1 MLLTK
6 HRKEDVLNE
15 KSALKKLLTYMTS
28 VYKIPQKIKCLPDKR
43 ERKSI
48 LLFNKCECGEK
59 DGKSG
64 KQANRGVDFSGDC
77 IISFIVDSY
86 FRIST

>member
-1 MLLTK
+1 MLPTK

-28 VYKIPQKIKCLPDKR
+28 VPQKIKSLPDKR

-86 FRIST
+86 FRISA